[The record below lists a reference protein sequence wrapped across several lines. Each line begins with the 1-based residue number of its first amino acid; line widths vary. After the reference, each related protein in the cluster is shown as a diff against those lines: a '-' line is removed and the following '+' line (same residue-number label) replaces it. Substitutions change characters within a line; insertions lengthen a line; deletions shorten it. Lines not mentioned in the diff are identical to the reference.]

1 MKKYEK
7 LQKTMQT
14 EKQKDCHLGGGDN
27 EITLTS
33 QKK

>member
-14 EKQKDCHLGGGDN
+14 EKQKDCHLGGDN